1 MNKTEFMRLWDIY
14 SGILTPTQ
22 REFTDLYFNFDL
34 TVSEIAA
41 EKGVTRQAVSDCLK
55 ICKKQLEELENKLG
69 FAKNTD
75 KISLEISFML
85 TDLNKWAEN
94 FKLSHPEFEGDLQ
107 ELSKILDNDYSDEVN
122 EALKKQGK

>member
-14 SGILTPTQ
+14 NGILTPTQ

-41 EKGVTRQAVSDCLK
+41 EKGVTRQAVSECLQT
-55 ICKKQLEELENKLG
+55 CKKQLEELEQRLG

-75 KISLEISFML
+75 KISLLITEM
-85 TDLNKWAEN
+85 TEWAED
-94 FKLSHPEFEGDLQ
+94 FKLAHPEFEEDLQ
-107 ELSKILDNDYSDEVN
+107 KLSEILSRDYPDELSA
-122 EALKKQGK
+122 ALKK

>member
-14 SGILTPTQ
+14 SGILTDTQ

-41 EKGVTRQAVSDCLK
+41 EKGVTRQAVSECLQT
-55 ICKKQLEELENKLG
+55 CKKQLEDLEKKLG
-69 FAKNTD
+69 FAKNID
-75 KISLEISFML
+75 KISLEFSFML
-85 TDLNKWAEN
+85 TDLNGWAEN
-94 FKLSHPEFEGDLQ
+94 FKLAHPEFEGDLQ
-107 ELSKILDNDYSDEVN
+107 KLSKILEKDYSNEVI

>member
-41 EKGVTRQAVSDCLK
+41 EMGVTRQAVSECLQT
-55 ICKKQLEELENKLG
+55 CKKQLEEYENKLG
-69 FAKNTD
+69 FAKNID
-75 KISLEISFML
+75 KISLEISFLL
-85 TDLNKWAEN
+85 TDVNIWAEN
-94 FKLSHPEFEGDLQ
+94 FKLAHPEFEK
-107 ELSKILDNDYSDEVN
+107 EIAKLSEILEKNYSDEASA
-122 EALKKQGK
+122 ALKK

>member
-14 SGILTPTQ
+14 SGILTETQ

-41 EKGVTRQAVSDCLK
+41 EKGVTRQAVSECLQT
-55 ICKKQLEELENKLG
+55 CKKQLEDLEQKLG

-85 TDLNKWAEN
+85 TDLNKWAED
-94 FKLSHPEFEGDLQ
+94 FKTAHPEIKEDIQKLFE
-107 ELSKILDNDYSDEVN
+107 ILDKDYSDEVN
-122 EALKKQGK
+122 ETLKKQGK

>member
-14 SGILTPTQ
+14 NGILTPTQ

-41 EKGVTRQAVSDCLK
+41 EKGVTRQAVSECLQT
-55 ICKKQLEELENKLG
+55 CKKQLEELENKLS
-69 FAKNTD
+69 FAKNID

-85 TDLNKWAEN
+85 TDIGRWAEN
-94 FKLSHPEFEGDLQ
+94 FKALHPEFEEDITK
-107 ELSKILDNDYSDEVN
+107 LSEILDKDYSDEVN
-122 EALKKQGK
+122 DALKK

>member
-14 SGILTPTQ
+14 NGILTPTQ

-41 EKGVTRQAVSDCLK
+41 EKGVTRQAVSECLQN
-55 ICKKQLEELENKLG
+55 CKKQLEELENKLS
-69 FAKNTD
+69 FAKNIE
-75 KISLEISFML
+75 KISLEMSLLVTGI
-85 TDLNKWAEN
+85 NVWAED
-94 FKLSHPEFEGDLQ
+94 FKLAHPEFKEDIQ
-107 ELSKILDNDYSDEVN
+107 KLSEILDKDYSDEVN

>member
-14 SGILTPTQ
+14 NGILTPTQ

-41 EKGVTRQAVSDCLK
+41 EKGVTRQAVSDCLQT
-55 ICKKQLEELENKLG
+55 CKKQLEELEKSLG
-69 FAKNTD
+69 FAKIID
-75 KISLEISFML
+75 KISLEISFKL
-85 TDLNKWAEN
+85 TDLHRWAEN
-94 FKLSHPEFEGDLQ
+94 FKLAHPEFEEDVAN
-107 ELSKILDNDYSDEVN
+107 LSDILDKDYSDEVN

>member
-14 SGILTPTQ
+14 NGILTPTQ

-41 EKGVTRQAVSDCLK
+41 EKGVSRQAVSECLQT
-55 ICKKQLEELENKLG
+55 CKKQLEELENKLS
-69 FAKNTD
+69 FAKHTE

-85 TDLNKWAEN
+85 TDLNKWAED
-94 FKLSHPEFEGDLQ
+94 FKTAHPEIEEDIQKLFE
-107 ELSKILDNDYSDEVN
+107 ILDKDYSDEVN
-122 EALKKQGK
+122 ETLKKQGK

>member
-14 SGILTPTQ
+14 NGILTPTQ

-41 EKGVTRQAVSDCLK
+41 EKGVTRQAVSECLQT
-55 ICKKQLEELENKLG
+55 CKKQLEELEQKLG
-69 FAKNTD
+69 FAKNID

-85 TDLNKWAEN
+85 TDLNRWAEN
-94 FKLSHPEFEGDLQ
+94 FRLAHPQFEEDLQ
-107 ELSKILDNDYSDEVN
+107 MLSKILDKDYSEEVSTV
-122 EALKKQGK
+122 LKNQGK

>member
-41 EKGVTRQAVSDCLK
+41 EKGVTRQAVSECLQT
-55 ICKKQLEELENKLG
+55 CKKQLEDLERKLG
-69 FAKNTD
+69 FAKNMD
-75 KISLEISFML
+75 KISLEISL
-85 TDLNKWAEN
+85 LVTKAKNWAEN
-94 FKLSHPEFEGDLQ
+94 FKLKCPEFEQDIAK
-107 ELSKILDNDYSDEVN
+107 LSEILDRDYSENSSD
-122 EALKKQGK
+122 ALKN

>member
-14 SGILTPTQ
+14 NGILTPTQ

-41 EKGVTRQAVSDCLK
+41 EKGVTRQAVSECLQT
-55 ICKKQLEELENKLG
+55 CKKQLEELEQKLG
-69 FAKNTD
+69 FAKNID

-85 TDLNKWAEN
+85 TDLNRWAEN
-94 FKLSHPEFEGDLQ
+94 FRLAHPEFEEDLQ
-107 ELSKILDNDYSDEVN
+107 MLSKILDKDYSEEVSTV
-122 EALKKQGK
+122 LKNQGK

>member
-14 SGILTPTQ
+14 NGILTPTQ

-41 EKGVTRQAVSDCLK
+41 EKGVTRQAVSDCLQT
-55 ICKKQLEELENKLG
+55 CKKQLEELEKNLG
-69 FAKNTD
+69 FAKIID
-75 KISLEISFML
+75 KISLEISFKL
-85 TDLNKWAEN
+85 TDLHRWAEN
-94 FKLSHPEFEGDLQ
+94 FKLAHPEFEEDVAN
-107 ELSKILDNDYSDEVN
+107 LSDIFDKDYSDEVN

>member
-14 SGILTPTQ
+14 NGILTPTQ

-41 EKGVTRQAVSDCLK
+41 EKGVTRQAVSECLQT
-55 ICKKQLEELENKLG
+55 CKKQLEELENKLS
-69 FAKNTD
+69 FAKNID

-85 TDLNKWAEN
+85 TDIGRWAEN
-94 FKLSHPEFEGDLQ
+94 LKALHPEAEEELQKLSE
-107 ELSKILDNDYSDEVN
+107 ILDKDYSDEVN